1 MRTSS
6 PRHQPDSCLLVAHN
20 YHPAVGAA
28 ATRLQLL
35 TEALVEQGHQ
45 VTVLT
50 SSAIGR
56 HTGPTGEQVVGTGA
70 DWMPGSRI
78 LRTSV
83 LAARALAEAS
93 SGRHRVVVSDPP
105 PYVAAAAM
113 VGARIGR
120 AVGVFYYCDSWA
132 SVAASRDSAAWRWA
146 GRLFA
151 RLESMASRLARL
163 TVASTPALEQRARRS
178 SRCVQLVRNGTDLRI
193 YSPEGE
199 GFTGTQLPEPYFVYA
214 GTMGLVHGAH
224 VFIEAAEQLWAEG
237 HGFGLVFVGSG
248 AESQQMEEAARANPG
263 RITYLEPV
271 PPTEVAQLYRGSLG
285 ALVSMRPIAGYED
298 AWPVKTLAAM
308 SCGSI
313 PVYVSDGDLAA
324 TLRAEGLGF
333 VESHGVDGARR
344 AMLGVLELDEDARR
358 DLAERCRSH
367 AAEHFDQRR
376 AAQSVARTIAELSP
390 RPHSGEQH

>member
-1 MRTSS
+1 MRTPLPQNS
-6 PRHQPDSCLLVAHN
+6 SCLMVAHN

-35 TEALVEQGHQ
+35 TEALVEQGHD

-50 SSAIGR
+50 SSTSGR
-56 HTGPTGEQVVGTGA
+56 HTGPNGEQVVGTSTG
-70 DWMPGSRI
+70 WMPGSRI

-83 LAARALAEAS
+83 LAARALAEAAT
-93 SGRHRVVVSDPP
+93 GRHAVVVSDPP

-132 SVAASRDSAAWRWA
+132 SVAASHDSTAWKWA
-146 GRLFA
+146 GRLFQG
-151 RLESMASRLARL
+151 LEGAATRLARL

-178 SRCVQLVRNGTDLRI
+178 GRRVLLVRNGTDLRV
-193 YSPEGE
+193 YSPDGDT
-199 GFTGTQLPEPYFVYA
+199 FTGAELPERYFVYA

-224 VFIEAAEQLWAEG
+224 VFVEAAEQLWAEG
-237 HGFGLVFVGSG
+237 HEFGLVFVGSG
-248 AESQQMEEAARANPG
+248 AESQQIKDAAQASQG

-271 PPTEVAQLYRGSLG
+271 TPTEVAQLYRGSIG

-324 TLRAEGLGF
+324 TLRAEGLSF

-344 AMLGVLELDEDARR
+344 AMQGVLELDEPARR
-358 DLAERCRSH
+358 AIEQRCRTY
-367 AAEHFDQRR
+367 AAENFDQRR
-376 AAQSVARTIAELSP
+376 AAQSVARTIAELLP
-390 RPHSGEQH
+390 RAEGGQHH